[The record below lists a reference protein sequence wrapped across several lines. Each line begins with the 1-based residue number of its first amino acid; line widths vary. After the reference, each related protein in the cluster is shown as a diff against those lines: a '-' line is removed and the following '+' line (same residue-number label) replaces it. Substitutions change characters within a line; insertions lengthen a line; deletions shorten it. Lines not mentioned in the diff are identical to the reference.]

1 MIIRRCISTGISIS
15 SSKNREVPVLIYW
28 TVMYGFSLA
37 APVHLGIASAVPLYF
52 IFGIIMFA
60 GTLHLAVRE

>member
-1 MIIRRCISTGISIS
+1 M
-15 SSKNREVPVLIYW
+15 LIYW